1 MLLPDYSAL
10 VLNRENHLLAL
21 SNAERHE
28 GKKEI
33 MLNLGVRVRA
43 FMTPNVIGIEGSK
56 SIKDAAR
63 RMVEASASSVLITD
77 NRGRP
82 IGIVTERDVVQRVVS
97 AGKNSDRPVEEVMS
111 SPLVT
116 VDPLVTFGEAAQ
128 VMIERKIKRLLV
140 KEDDKIVG
148 IITQT
153 DVQRGML
160 DTFNSL
166 LLT

>member
-1 MLLPDYSAL
+1 
-10 VLNRENHLLAL
+10 
-21 SNAERHE
+21 
-28 GKKEI
+28 

-43 FMTPNVIGIEGSK
+43 FMNPNIIRIEGSK

-63 RMVEASASSVLITD
+63 KMVEAGISSILVTD
-77 NRGRP
+77 DRGRP
-82 IGIVTERDVVQRVVS
+82 IGIVTERDIVQRVIS
-97 AGKNSDRPVEEVMS
+97 AGKNPDRRVEEIMS
-111 SPLVT
+111 SPLIT
-116 VDPLVTFGEAAQ
+116 VGPLATFGEAAQ
-128 VMIERKIKRLLV
+128 IMIERKIKRLLV
-140 KEDDKIVG
+140 KEDENILG